1 MLVRELM
8 TGPVV
13 TVAAET
19 PVKEALRRLAEH
31 DITAMPVVD
40 GAGALVGVV
49 SEADLIRDLVVPD
62 QRAHE
67 LPVHV
72 RTGPWPQRVGDVM
85 SHVPLSVRAD
95 ADLTVAVELM
105 TGSAVKSLPVLQDG
119 MVVGVL
125 SRRDVVAV
133 LARGDDRIE
142 ADVGE
147 LLRSAELSCTVHVA
161 DGVVLVEGLEDHH
174 ERELARVLATTVRGV
189 VGVRFETAPRRT

>member
-1 MLVRELM
+1 
-8 TGPVV
+8 
-13 TVAAET
+13 
-19 PVKEALRRLAEH
+19 
-31 DITAMPVVD
+31 
-40 GAGALVGVV
+40 
-49 SEADLIRDLVVPD
+49 
-62 QRAHE
+62 
-67 LPVHV
+67 
-72 RTGPWPQRVGDVM
+72 VGDVM